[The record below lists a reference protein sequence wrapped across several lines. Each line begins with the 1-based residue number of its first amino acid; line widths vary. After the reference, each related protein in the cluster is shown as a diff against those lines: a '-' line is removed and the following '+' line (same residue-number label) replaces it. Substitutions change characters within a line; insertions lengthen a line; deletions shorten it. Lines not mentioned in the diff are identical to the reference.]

1 MASRKLSDGRTRRGI
16 LIAGSSL
23 LAGACTSLAS
33 KESLLSE
40 SAEVGLS
47 DDPRMVAEALEKLA
61 TFEDLRSGGRGDIAC
76 GEWLEGLLQQQGFD
90 VRRQVFETPYFE
102 PSTSLLRAGSIEAPV
117 YPQGIVVPTGPGG
130 VIGRLQL
137 WRTAGD
143 VVDPE
148 GAIVLMLLPSARY
161 SKLADPA
168 LKAAI
173 EPISRGGAAAIVLI
187 TSGPSGERILL
198 NADPKGPA
206 YPQPMAV
213 MGPKDAQPLYALA
226 QRGLTATLV
235 TDGTGGTRPAFNLIA
250 EINRPGP
257 RIVISTPRSGWGP
270 CMAERGPGI
279 AVFCALAQTLPQAFP
294 EHSWTFLANSGHE
307 YDNLGSHHVIAN
319 GAPSPANTKL
329 WFHLGAGFAARDFHE
344 VGSQLYPLKSA
355 DPQRFL
361 VSSEAFVPTLQETF
375 AGLPGLEV
383 PYPARMGSGGELAE
397 ILAAGYPRALGMMGN
412 HRFHH
417 ASSDTVDKTEPE
429 LVLPVLKAVRSTLHR
444 LA

>member
-1 MASRKLSDGRTRRGI
+1 MTSRKSSGGRTRRGI
-16 LIAGSSL
+16 LIAGGSL
-23 LAGACTSLAS
+23 LAGACTSLSAG
-33 KESLLSE
+33 ESSLSE
-40 SAEVGLS
+40 SAEIGPT
-47 DDPRMVAEALEKLA
+47 DDPRMIAEALEKLA
-61 TFEDLRSGGRGDIAC
+61 TFKDLRSGGRGDIAC
-76 GEWLEGLLQQQGFD
+76 GDWLEGILQQQGFN
-90 VRRQVFETPYFE
+90 VRRQVFDTPYFE
-102 PSTSLLRAGSIEAPV
+102 PETSLIRSGSIEAPV
-117 YPQGIVVPTGPGG
+117 YPQGIVVPTGPLG
-130 VIGRLQL
+130 VTGPLQL

-143 VVDPE
+143 VADPK

-161 SKLADPA
+161 SRLADPA
-168 LKAAI
+168 LRAAI
-173 EPISRGGAAAIVLI
+173 EPISRAGAAAIVLV

-213 MGPKDAQPLYALA
+213 IGPRDAQPLYASA
-226 QRGLTATLV
+226 QSGMTATLI
-235 TDGTGGTRPAFNLIA
+235 TDGAGGTRPAFNLIA

-279 AVFCALAQTLPQAFP
+279 AVFYALAQTLPKAFP
-294 EHSWTFLANSGHE
+294 ERAWTFLVNSGHE

-344 VGSQLYPLKSA
+344 VGSQLYPLKNA

-361 VSSEAFVPTLQETF
+361 VASDAFVPTLQETF

-383 PYPARMGSGGELAE
+383 PYPAQMGAGGELAE

-417 ASSDTVDKTEPE
+417 ASGDTVDKTEPE
-429 LVLPVLKAVRSTLHR
+429 LVLPVLKAVRSTLFR